1 MNYKM
6 KGFITQIDEIKQL
19 DSGAKI
25 VTYRINNE
33 EPYNNIVQFEM
44 YKKPEYA
51 EHADNFVK
59 FNKVGDR
66 VEVEFNIGSREYEG
80 RMYTSLKHWKIEKLT
95 NEENAIH
102 DQTLTAAQMGDDS
115 DIDPLPF

>member
-6 KGFITQIDEIKQL
+6 RGFITQIDDIKQL
-19 DSGAKI
+19 DNGAKI

-66 VEVEFNIGSREYEG
+66 VEVEFNIGSREWEG
-80 RMYTSLKHWKIEKLT
+80 RLFTSLKHWKIEKLT
-95 NEENAIH
+95 NEENDIQGSEFE
-102 DQTLTAAQMGDDS
+102 QTLVDD
-115 DIDPLPF
+115 DDPPF

>member
-19 DSGAKI
+19 DNGAKI

-80 RMYTSLKHWKIEKLT
+80 KMYTSLKHWKLEKLT
-95 NEENAIH
+95 NEENAIQQSEFE
-102 DQTLTAAQMGDDS
+102 QTLVDD
-115 DIDPLPF
+115 DDLPF

>member
-1 MNYKM
+1 M
-6 KGFITQIDEIKQL
+6 KGYITQIDEIRQL
-19 DSGAKI
+19 DNGAKI

-33 EPYNNIVQFEM
+33 EQYNNIHQFEM

-51 EHADNFVK
+51 EHADNFLK

-66 VEVEFNIGSREYEG
+66 VEVEFNIGSREWTDKEG
-80 RMYTSLKHWKIEKLT
+80 TSKMFTSLKHWKIEKLT

-115 DIDPLPF
+115 DDDLPF